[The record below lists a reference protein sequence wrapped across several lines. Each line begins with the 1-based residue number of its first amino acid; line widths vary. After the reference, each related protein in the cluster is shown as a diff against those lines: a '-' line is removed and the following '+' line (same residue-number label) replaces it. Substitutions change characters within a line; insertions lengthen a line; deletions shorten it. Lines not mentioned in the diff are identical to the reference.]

1 MPRNHRPI
9 RIPPAPDL
17 RFETALWQH
26 GFQFVAGID
35 EAGRGALAGP
45 VYAAAVIFPSA
56 GADLIPTLAGV
67 NDSKKLTSSQREQW
81 AARLPQIALT
91 YAVAS
96 ASAEEIDRMG
106 ILPATHLAAQRAV
119 QALSPAPDHLLLD
132 YIRLPT
138 VNLPQTPLVKGDACS
153 LSIAAASILAKTA
166 RDAHLLALDRDYS
179 GYGFDANKGYG
190 TPQHLASLEKLGPSP
205 IHRRSFAPLK
215 PRLL

>member
-17 RFETALWQH
+17 RFETALWQR
-26 GFQFVAGID
+26 GFQFIAGID

-67 NDSKKLTSSQREQW
+67 NDSKKLTSSQRKQW